1 MPAPETAVKDKSA
14 SLAVVSSVRVRMAP
28 SPTGFFHV
36 GSARTALF
44 NWLFVRQQGGAF
56 VLRVEDTD
64 ALRNRAEHAEGIE
77 RAMRWLGLDWDEGPY
92 FQSERGHL
100 YEAAIEHLLAKGLVY
115 ACDCT
120 ADLVAERNKA
130 AKRPPGYDGYCRDR
144 GLEPEIGRLL
154 RFRSPSNGATSW
166 ADVVRG
172 EVKYENSSIEDFSV
186 RKSNGQ
192 PLFILANVVD
202 DGEMA
207 ISHVIRGEDHVP
219 NTPKYLLLWE
229 ALGLGTAPTFAHL
242 PLLVN
247 EQRKKLSKRR
257 DKVALE
263 DYRDEGYLPEAMF
276 NYLAL
281 LGWSPGGDRE
291 ILSRQA
297 LVDEFRLE
305 DVKSSPAFFDER
317 KLSDVNAI
325 YLRALSA
332 EELVNRSQQWLESRW
347 GPIAP
352 LVQDRA
358 RTLAEV
364 YSMAD
369 FLYLPEIKIEP
380 AEWVKVRRQQPAFVA
395 LLEAA
400 EAGYAACEWEADAIR
415 EATVAAGASAGVANL
430 GKAQAPVRL
439 AVTGRTVGPPL
450 FESLVIL
457 GRRRTVGRLQA
468 ARQRAVRED
477 EGAGPGSPASA

>member
-1 MPAPETAVKDKSA
+1 
-14 SLAVVSSVRVRMAP
+14 
-28 SPTGFFHV
+28 
-36 GSARTALF
+36 
-44 NWLFVRQQGGAF
+44 
-56 VLRVEDTD
+56 
-64 ALRNRAEHAEGIE
+64 
-77 RAMRWLGLDWDEGPY
+77 
-92 FQSERGHL
+92 
-100 YEAAIEHLLAKGLVY
+100 
-115 ACDCT
+115 
-120 ADLVAERNKA
+120 
-130 AKRPPGYDGYCRDR
+130 
-144 GLEPEIGRLL
+144 
-154 RFRSPSNGATSW
+154 
-166 ADVVRG
+166 
-172 EVKYENSSIEDFSV
+172 
-186 RKSNGQ
+186 
-192 PLFILANVVD
+192 
-202 DGEMA
+202 MA

-229 ALGLGTAPTFAHL
+229 ALGLGTAPIFAHL

-281 LGWSPGGDRE
+281 LGWSPGGDRGDPFPPGAGGRVPPRGRQVVAGFLRRAQTVRRKRHLPTRPVRRGIGQPVPTMARE
-291 ILSRQA
+291 PVGTDRGARPGSRPDPGGG
-297 LVDEFRLE
+297 LLDGGLPL
-305 DVKSSPAFFDER
+305 PARD
-317 KLSDVNAI
+317 
-325 YLRALSA
+325 
-332 EELVNRSQQWLESRW
+332 
-347 GPIAP
+347 
-352 LVQDRA
+352 QD
-358 RTLAEV
+358 
-364 YSMAD
+364 
-369 FLYLPEIKIEP
+369 EP
-380 AEWVKVRRQQPAFVA
+380 AEWAKVRRQQPAFVA

-477 EGAGPGSPASA
+477 EAAGPGSPASA